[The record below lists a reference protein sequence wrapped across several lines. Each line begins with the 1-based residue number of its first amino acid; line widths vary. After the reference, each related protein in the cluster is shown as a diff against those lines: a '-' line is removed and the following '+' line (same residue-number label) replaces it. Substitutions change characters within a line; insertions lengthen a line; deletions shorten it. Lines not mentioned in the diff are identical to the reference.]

1 MKDKILFYSY
11 SLLMTL
17 LFVIGLSVIGYTA
30 ISQEVGFNLWDVTN
44 SRWLKAPGDQT
55 NGLDVDV
62 TRISGNVS
70 MIGTETPSDNYAN
83 PTDHLGTWALL
94 GLYDGTTWDRW
105 LLSTHGDNITT
116 AAGANIA
123 AINYGWDGTNYD
135 RLKTDTY
142 AGSASGI
149 QQVRES
155 SFSATNITAATSTI
169 VKASAGRLKSII
181 VGVAGAGSTVAVYND
196 ATGACDTALV
206 STISSAAEKQII
218 YGITLST
225 GICILTTA
233 TAPNVT
239 VIWE

>member
-1 MKDKILFYSY
+1 MKAKILFYGY

-17 LFVIGLSVIGYTA
+17 LFVIGLSVVGYTA

-94 GLYDGTTWDRW
+94 GLYDGSTWDRW

-123 AINYGWDGTNYD
+123 AINYGFDGTNYD
-135 RLKTDTY
+135 RLRLGVI
-142 AGSASGI
+142 AG
-149 QQVRES
+149 QLLVDNS
-155 SFSATNITAATSTI
+155 SNAFSNISTNTSTI
-169 VKASAGRLKSII
+169 VKASAGILNRVHINT
-181 VGVAGAGSTVAVYND
+181 AGTTSTVALYND
-196 ATGACDTALV
+196 ASGACDTNYVMTIDTAALTN
-206 STISSAAEKQII
+206 TINLNH
-218 YGITLST
+218 TFTT
-225 GICILTTA
+225 GICALTAGGVAANITILYR
-233 TAPNVT
+233 
-239 VIWE
+239 